1 MAIVENYW
9 QPGFY
14 VDGTL
19 GPNGNSYRSILQLE
33 VGDMFDLKSVIA
45 DAENIKSAVVW
56 RTKDGWEMRG
66 TTYSGG
72 YGVSIEPKELEEDRD
87 LFDKILIAFDS
98 EPPFKDRPMCA
109 CGCKSPS
116 KSEFLTGHKTR
127 VQSQFDQP
135 KDLDQTNPEV
145 EDPGVEDPEV
155 EVKTPEAETPID
167 GEQVGQSGQS
177 DVTNDEE
184 SAQDAESTEP
194 EQAPPDS
201 YDKYLDETLF
211 GEQEATKEEEPKAI
225 PALDVQDVMDAL
237 DRTVANEAMAPSGI
251 DISIAL
257 ANLRDPYVEID
268 PFPKNDKCQC
278 GCGNSLSREG
288 KFVGGHSIRQ
298 KMTSDKFDLPKP
310 SNDRM
315 AVEKY
320 AYMFALGESGYYKF
334 DEPLDSRGFVKLP
347 LDGQI
352 NIKRLQYLWQNRKA
366 FYISLAEN
374 MLDAADVDKP
384 LYEIAADKMRFLAG
398 HAIKSGS
405 LAVSIVADNQ
415 IVKSLNGNE
424 EYSLNAM
431 LSGSDKESQAPV
443 SDVQFVAY
451 RNSMEFDGQDF
462 DPLAKYYNYIW
473 LSLVR
478 NELPFKLDEEL
489 NEDHQVA
496 AIQVVTA
503 VSNGS
508 LNENKQFK
516 DDFAN
521 WWTKHGHKAYGYSP
535 PPEFKIIA
543 KIAQDYARTLNAGFS
558 SKKSTVKYQTQSIS
572 KLIDEIEKSKTPEL
586 GKSLYFDNSPFR
598 GDYLTVCKIDESYVA
613 FAQFDEEASAEAMGK
628 LLDQGAVYKDNTLRL
643 EYEDGEIYYF
653 PHSNDFALSQ
663 NKQRLE
669 AIDWIEKN
677 IGNGPYS
684 WVGVKDENRTIS
696 LIFGNDGRVV
706 WVNGNASEGLLARL
720 TKYNKKYG
728 TDFMYNKNEYIRYA
742 NITSKEG
749 YLLFK
754 QSDKNFVLDD
764 QILTSLKDSDIELD
778 KIMRLTLERNNKLVG
793 RADREMTY
801 GVFSGLFVKKHQMK
815 LAFLNTNALS
825 RTIKFQNLSLAK
837 VYGWLSSYFNLNLS
851 RIATSANNGR
861 PTLYDKTYQADSKP
875 QMGETGIVY
884 KFGKNIKELLEVV
897 EFGAVLSASDH
908 ALRQK
913 DTKTLPLNDKYVY
926 ASYGSVGGQ
935 EYLSRY
941 KHALVF
947 KTDLAFSDGAI
958 LTEQGGSPEIGI
970 SNQLNLS
977 DVVALVVPAEYS
989 DMADMKTVINRL
1001 KSINLDAQVFF
1012 VSGDDKQLRKIAANI
1027 ASSYNE
1033 QHGFDDAAL
1042 FRDNFSS
1049 ESRLF
1054 DVVIEPD
1061 DALLIKNSGTYLP
1074 ILITSIQNDQVKGR
1088 LMMTPRMRK
1097 MLAEDPVANS
1107 LAKFVND
1114 KQPIE
1119 VDVPIS
1125 NIAWLSKK
1133 VN

>member
-14 VDGTL
+14 VDGAL

-33 VGDMFDLKSVIA
+33 VGDVFDLKSVIA

-56 RTKDGWEMRG
+56 RTKDGWELRG

-72 YGVSIEPKELEEDRD
+72 YGVSIEPKELEEDKD

-135 KDLDQTNPEV
+135 KDLNQTNPEV
-145 EDPGVEDPEV
+145 EDPGV

-184 SAQDAESTEP
+184 SAQDAEPAEP

-201 YDKYLDETLF
+201 YDEYLDETLF
-211 GEQEATKEEEPKAI
+211 GEQEATKEKEPKAI

-237 DRTVANEAMAPSGI
+237 DRTVANEAVAPSGV

-320 AYMFALGESGYYKF
+320 AYMLALGESGYYKF
-334 DEPLDSRGFVKLP
+334 DEPLDNRGFVKLP

-352 NIKRLQYLWQNRKA
+352 NIKKLQYLWQNRKA

-374 MLDAADVDKP
+374 MLNAADVDKP
-384 LYEIAADKMRFLAG
+384 LYEIAADKMRFLADR
-398 HAIKSGS
+398 AIKFGS

-451 RNSMEFDGQDF
+451 RSSMEFDGQDF

-496 AIQVVTA
+496 AIQIVTA

-521 WWTKHGHKAYGYSP
+521 WWTKHGHKAYGYSSP
-535 PPEFKIIA
+535 LEFKIMA

-558 SKKSTVKYQTQSIS
+558 SEQSTIKYQTQSIS
-572 KLIDEIEKSKTPEL
+572 KLTDEIEESATPEL
-586 GKSLYFDNSPFR
+586 GKSLHFDYSPFR
-598 GDYLTVCKIDESYVA
+598 NDYLTVCKINESYVV
-613 FAQFDEEASAEAMGK
+613 FAEFDEETSAKAMGK
-628 LLDQGAVYKDNTLRL
+628 LLDQGAIYKNNTLHL
-643 EYEDGEIYYF
+643 KYANGEIYYF
-653 PHSNDFALSQ
+653 PHSDDFALSQ

-677 IGNGPYS
+677 IGNGLYS
-684 WVGVKDENRTIS
+684 WVGVKDEDRTIS
-696 LIFGNDGRVV
+696 LVLGSDGRVV
-706 WVNGNASEGLLARL
+706 WINGNVSQNLLAKL
-720 TKYNKKYG
+720 TEYNKKYG
-728 TDFMYNKNEYIRYA
+728 TNFMYNKNEHIRYA
-742 NITSKEG
+742 NITSEEG

-754 QSDKNFVLDD
+754 QSDKDLVLDD
-764 QILTSLKDSDIELD
+764 QILTSLKDADIELD
-778 KIMRLTLERNNKLVG
+778 KIMRLTLERNDRLVG

-815 LAFLNTNALS
+815 LDFLNTNALS
-825 RTIKFQNLSLAK
+825 RTIKFHNLSLSE
-837 VYGWLSSYFNLNLS
+837 VYGWLSSHFDLNVS
-851 RIATSANNGR
+851 RMAPSINYGR
-861 PTLYDKTYQADSKP
+861 PTSYDKTYQADSKP
-875 QMGETGIVY
+875 QLGETGIVY
-884 KFGKNIKELLEVV
+884 KFGKNIKELLETI
-897 EFGAVLSASDH
+897 EYGAVLSASDH

-913 DTKTLPLNDKYVY
+913 DTKPSPPSSKYVY
-926 ASYGSVGGQ
+926 ASYGNMGGP

-947 KTDLAFSDGAI
+947 KTDLAFSDGAVF
-958 LTEQGGSPEIGI
+958 TEESNSSEIGI
-970 SNQLNLS
+970 SNQLSLS
-977 DVVALVVPAEYS
+977 DAVALVVPAEYS
-989 DMADMKTVINRL
+989 DMPDMQTIVNKL
-1001 KSINLDAQVFF
+1001 KRTNPHAELFF
-1012 VSGDDKQLRKIAANI
+1012 VSGDDTQLRNVAANI
-1027 ASSYNE
+1027 VSSYNE
-1033 QHGFDDAAL
+1033 QNGFDDAAL

-1054 DVVIEPD
+1054 DVVIEPN
-1061 DALLIKNSGTYLP
+1061 DALLIKHSDAYLP
-1074 ILITSIQNDQVKGR
+1074 MLVTSIRDDQVKGR

-1097 MLAEDPVANS
+1097 MLDEDSMPDS
-1107 LAKFVND
+1107 LVKFVND

-1125 NIAWLSKK
+1125 NIVWLSKK
-1133 VN
+1133 VD